1 MKKKVISAVLC
12 LVMVMSMTACGQGK
26 TKADEDGAKTAGT
39 GSGSEKISFWYMGD
53 GNTDI
58 EPLINEFTEE
68 TGIEVEII
76 SVPWRSLSEKLATAI
91 SSQSGPDVMQTAVS
105 RTAELVNADAI
116 IDMTEYVNSVDNFAV
131 DNFFEASYD
140 SLKIED
146 KYYGV
151 PWFADVY
158 VPFYRTD
165 LFEEAGYEEFP
176 KTWDEFY
183 DACSKITEETG
194 KYSFEILGASDYN
207 FLFTFAYQ
215 SGSEIITED
224 RKAVFN
230 EPEFVD
236 AVTYLSSFYDAG
248 LADRDND
255 GIDRWIKL
263 ANGDVSAVLGATWV
277 ITPLDEIPEAEG
289 KWGMSV
295 WPEGPATNDSVYAG
309 SNLVIPTW
317 TKNEDAAV
325 KLIEFLTSAE
335 SEVKYYEQTKA
346 LPASIAAWEDEK
358 IKSNEQYTVFN
369 EQLSNAKQFP
379 MVPEIEE
386 IGILAAQEFE
396 RISVGKEDPQ
406 TVMDDLNEK
415 AQAILD
421 RNK

>member
-1 MKKKVISAVLC
+1 M
-12 LVMVMSMTACGQGK
+12 
-26 TKADEDGAKTAGT
+26 
-39 GSGSEKISFWYMGD
+39 
-53 GNTDI
+53 
-58 EPLINEFTEE
+58 
-68 TGIEVEII
+68 
-76 SVPWRSLSEKLATAI
+76 
-91 SSQSGPDVMQTAVS
+91 
-105 RTAELVNADAI
+105 
-116 IDMTEYVNSVDNFAV
+116 
-131 DNFFEASYD
+131 
-140 SLKIED
+140 
-146 KYYGV
+146 
-151 PWFADVY
+151 
-158 VPFYRTD
+158 
-165 LFEEAGYEEFP
+165 
-176 KTWDEFY
+176 
-183 DACSKITEETG
+183 
-194 KYSFEILGASDYN
+194 
-207 FLFTFAYQ
+207 
-215 SGSEIITED
+215 
-224 RKAVFN
+224 
-230 EPEFVD
+230 D